1 MQIKD
6 LTKEEIRE
14 CFNNV
19 QQYLEAK
26 DIKWIKYLD
35 LGCKVVR
42 LISYSEEFLSH
53 VEKQLTFV
61 LRDKASAYDATLIL
75 WKETDFEN
83 LPAKISEKFNPKKN
97 MRLRIEMLYSKQKCL
112 QWCSVLDRDFSKI

>member
-26 DIKWIKYLD
+26 DIKWIK
-35 LGCKVVR
+35 VVK
-42 LISYSEEFLSH
+42 L
-53 VEKQLTFV
+53 
-61 LRDKASAYDATLIL
+61 
-75 WKETDFEN
+75 
-83 LPAKISEKFNPKKN
+83 
-97 MRLRIEMLYSKQKCL
+97 
-112 QWCSVLDRDFSKI
+112 

>member
-61 LRDKASAYDATLIL
+61 LRDKAPAPCTRFEVSVFKMLLRNCTNKCPSLINSSGSRFL
-75 WKETDFEN
+75 T
-83 LPAKISEKFNPKKN
+83 P
-97 MRLRIEMLYSKQKCL
+97 
-112 QWCSVLDRDFSKI
+112 

>member
-42 LISYSEEFLSH
+42 LISYSEEF
-53 VEKQLTFV
+53 
-61 LRDKASAYDATLIL
+61 
-75 WKETDFEN
+75 
-83 LPAKISEKFNPKKN
+83 
-97 MRLRIEMLYSKQKCL
+97 
-112 QWCSVLDRDFSKI
+112 

>member
-61 LRDKASAYDATLIL
+61 LRDKAPAYECNVNIM
-75 WKETDFEN
+75 ER
-83 LPAKISEKFNPKKN
+83 N
-97 MRLRIEMLYSKQKCL
+97 M
-112 QWCSVLDRDFSKI
+112 F